1 MPSTQRSDLIYPEVL
16 TEEVQKGIAS
26 GLPVLLGSK
35 AVVMNP
41 GLQNGRGRV
50 GSDIR
55 VPYFSSI
62 GKAQEIAEGG
72 ALTPKKLEQSS
83 ESGVVVHLGDALS
96 INALAE
102 AVRASGKDIYQV
114 AREMLISGLVAKID
128 DILVSRAAARAVA
141 ASMVYDGSGANISPS
156 AIVGTMKKFGDELS
170 RPMMAQ
176 WVMTSGV
183 TWDLAQ
189 LADSMGRP
197 LYVANAGQA
206 PAQINN
212 VPVMMSDKSDL
223 SVASTT
229 PQQYYSLL
237 LKEGALAAWLDSDGI
252 SIEIDRDSLADDT
265 LLVYHVYGVFHAYG
279 TMAGGTKAGVAAM
292 KTLASA

>member
-1 MPSTQRSDLIYPEVL
+1 MASTQRSDLIYPEVL
-16 TEEVQKGIAS
+16 AEEVQKGIAS
-26 GLPVLLGSK
+26 GLPVLAGSR

-55 VPYFSSI
+55 VPYFNSI

-83 ESGVVVHLGDALS
+83 ESGTVVHLGDAIS

-114 AREMLISGLVAKID
+114 AREMLLSGLTAKID
-128 DILVSRAAARAVA
+128 DILVARAAARAVA
-141 ASMVYDGSGANISPS
+141 ASMVYDGSGANVSAT
-156 AIVGTMKKFGDELS
+156 AIVGTMKKFGDELM
-170 RPMMAQ
+170 RPAPAL
-176 WVMTSGV
+176 WLMTSGV
-183 TWDLAQ
+183 TWDVAQ
-189 LADSMGRP
+189 LADSTGRP
-197 LYVANAGQA
+197 LYTANAGTA

-212 VPVMMSDKSDL
+212 IPIAMSDKADL
-223 SVASTT
+223 NVSGTS

-237 LKEGALAAWLDSDGI
+237 VKESALAAWLDGEGI